1 MSDARAAQKRWMPNR
16 MFDPVSNP
24 FAIQNLLERE
34 MPPFVAVRDER
45 PASAFGVDPL
55 AGGTIVKAFEVDR
68 GLQMPDE
75 DFRDDEAQDSDFVA
89 EAPMMGQPRFEA
101 GTAAAH
107 ADAFV
112 EAMVDGAPAAE
123 GFMTE
128 AMAADAQAAEAEQ
141 PSVAGDAV
149 ESEALADAALAASPD
164 PLAADAARSGEA
176 SEPPFEMPAA
186 AMPEPVAGEPAA
198 PAPETVAAEAAA
210 AEAEPAPDSEAV
222 RQMIEEARA
231 QAYAEGLEAGRREG
245 EAERPQARQQGYDEG
260 FAAGAEQARAES
272 ISERE
277 QQQASAQHEQL
288 QRLQR
293 VIDALQQLSYNADA
307 LFEPMR
313 KFAVHLAE
321 QLVRGELQ
329 QSPQAISR
337 LVDNALREL
346 NASGDKAVVV
356 HLHPE
361 DLEAYKPTIAS
372 FADSLVLRPDAQLE
386 RGSVRASLDGSV
398 VEDLMQRRVD
408 GLKKSLSQ
416 ASASGWRNAGGRLA
430 DRVQQGQPV
439 EDVTVT
445 AGADPVVEAAA
456 PADGHA

>member
-1 MSDARAAQKRWMPNR
+1 MSDARTAQKRWMPNR

-34 MPPFVAVRDER
+34 MPPFVENRDER
-45 PASAFGVDPL
+45 PAFAFGVDAL

-75 DFRDDEAQDSDFVA
+75 DFRAETDGSADFVA
-89 EAPMMGQPRFEA
+89 DAAMPEPGFEA
-101 GTAAAH
+101 GTRAAH
-107 ADAFV
+107 VDAFV
-112 EAMVDGAPAAE
+112 EAMVDAPSAAGDFVTEAVAAE
-123 GFMTE
+123 M
-128 AMAADAQAAEAEQ
+128 QAPEAEQ
-141 PSVAGDAV
+141 PSEAGDAFESDAFVQSVLSESV
-149 ESEALADAALAASPD
+149 EVPMAEVGPADESIEPVTETPLMAL
-164 PLAADAARSGEA
+164 
-176 SEPPFEMPAA
+176 
-186 AMPEPVAGEPAA
+186 PEPVVTETEA
-198 PAPETVAAEAAA
+198 PALEALPVELQPEPESAL
-210 AEAEPAPDSEAV
+210 DSEAV

-245 EAERPQARQQGYDEG
+245 SEAERPQARQQGYDEG
-260 FAAGAEQARAES
+260 FAAGTEQARAES
-272 ISERE
+272 MSERE
-277 QQQASAQHEQL
+277 QQQAAAQHDQL
-288 QRLQR
+288 QRLQA
-293 VIDALQQLSYNADA
+293 VIDALQQLAYNADA
-307 LFEPMR
+307 MFEPM
-313 KFAVHLAE
+313 KKLAVHLAE

-361 DLEAYKPTIAS
+361 DLEAYKPTVAG

-408 GLKKSLSQ
+408 GMKKSLSQ
-416 ASASGWRNAGGRLA
+416 ASAPGWRNAGGRLA

-439 EDVTVT
+439 DDVTVT
-445 AGADPVVEAAA
+445 VPAETVIEASA
-456 PADGHA
+456 ADGHA

>member
-34 MPPFVAVRDER
+34 MPPFIESRDER
-45 PASAFGVDPL
+45 PAFAFGVDAL

-75 DFRDDEAQDSDFVA
+75 DFRVDADEGSDFIA
-89 EAPMMGQPRFEA
+89 EAAAPQPDFEA
-101 GTAAAH
+101 RTQTAH
-107 ADAFV
+107 VDAFV
-112 EAMVDGAPAAE
+112 EAMVDAPSVADDFVTEAVAAE
-123 GFMTE
+123 M
-128 AMAADAQAAEAEQ
+128 QAAEAEQ
-141 PSVAGDAV
+141 PPEAGDAF
-149 ESEALADAALAASPD
+149 ESDAFVQSVL
-164 PLAADAARSGEA
+164 
-176 SEPPFEMPAA
+176 SESLE
-186 AMPEPVAGEPAA
+186 EPVAETLPANESVEPQT
-198 PAPETVAAEAAA
+198 ETPLTAA
-210 AEAEPAPDSEAV
+210 AEPVVTETAAPVVEAVAVDPRPAEPKSVLDSEAV

-245 EAERPQARQQGYDEG
+245 REAERPQARQQGYDEG
-260 FAAGAEQARAES
+260 FAAGSEQARAES
-272 ISERE
+272 MSERE
-277 QQQASAQHEQL
+277 QQQAAAQRDQL
-288 QRLQR
+288 QRLQA
-293 VIDALQQLSYNADA
+293 VIDALQQLAYNADA
-307 LFEPMR
+307 MFEPM
-313 KFAVHLAE
+313 KKLAVHLAE

-361 DLEAYKPTIAS
+361 DLEAYKPTVAG

-408 GLKKSLSQ
+408 GMKKSLAQ
-416 ASASGWRNAGGRLA
+416 ASAPGWRNAGGRLA

-445 AGADPVVEAAA
+445 AAAETVAEAAA